1 MTIAKS
7 RAAKILAYVLMF
19 KSNRYLILVNILHIT
34 LGNKTSIII
43 QHFCRDIFFISWLSP
58 YNKPHF
64 FRTPPQPN
72 PPCFL
77 VQLAWVPQGT
87 MGYQQIAQSKD
98 VGAKCWRHLC
108 LMRLRKRLGK
118 TESSPTS
125 KSKSSFLCLKDLK
138 RPKNSIE
145 VITDW
150 NLWTDRCP
158 PQLLDCEITSS
169 VVAFVLFLWFFC

>member
-1 MTIAKS
+1 MYKGKQWMTIAKS

-108 LMRLRKRLGK
+108 FNEAKEKTRKNG
-118 TESSPTS
+118 
-125 KSKSSFLCLKDLK
+125 
-138 RPKNSIE
+138 I
-145 VITDW
+145 ITH
-150 NLWTDRCP
+150 
-158 PQLLDCEITSS
+158 
-169 VVAFVLFLWFFC
+169 F